1 MNRPRFDPEKAR
13 KRRLAAIHAAKKQLG
28 LEDDVYRDLV
38 ERIAGGGVRSAAD
51 CNSRQLDA
59 VANELRRLGGMPA
72 KRAQE
77 ARVWAGRP
85 KGDLKPQVAKIE
97 ALLADAGREWEYAHA
112 LARRICKVNRV
123 EWCNAD
129 QLSKLIAALQYDAD
143 RRRRRQEPARMKEN
157 KPE

>member
-1 MNRPRFDPEKAR
+1 MSAPRGHRIDPEVAR

-38 ERIAGGGVRSAAD
+38 ERVAGPGLRSAAD
-51 CNSRQLDA
+51 CNPRQLDA

-72 KRAQE
+72 KRGKA
-77 ARVWAGRP
+77 ARTWAGRP

-97 ALLADAGREWEYAHA
+97 ALLASAGREWEYAHS

-129 QLSKLIAALQYDAD
+129 QLAKLIAALQIDAD
-143 RRRRRQEPARMKEN
+143 RRARRAEQP
-157 KPE
+157 

>member
-1 MNRPRFDPEKAR
+1 MSATRRFDPEKAR
-13 KRRLAAIHAAKKQLG
+13 KRRLAAIHAAKKKLG
-28 LEDDVYRDLV
+28 LDDDVYRDLV
-38 ERIAGGGVRSAAD
+38 ERIAGAGIRSAAD
-51 CNSRQLDA
+51 CNPRQLDA

-72 KRAQE
+72 RLAQA

-85 KGDLKPQVAKIE
+85 TGDLKPQVAKIE

-123 EWCNAD
+123 EWCTAD

-143 RRRRRQEPARMKEN
+143 RRRRRQESQA
-157 KPE
+157 

>member
-1 MNRPRFDPEKAR
+1 MSATRRFDPEKAR
-13 KRRLAAIHAAKKQLG
+13 KRRLAAIHAAKKKLG
-28 LEDDVYRDLV
+28 LDDDVYRDLV
-38 ERIAGGGVRSAAD
+38 ERIAGAGIRSAAG
-51 CNSRQLDA
+51 CNPRQLDA

-72 KRAQE
+72 RLAQA

-143 RRRRRQEPARMKEN
+143 RRRRRQESQA
-157 KPE
+157 